1 MLIEKYR
8 LEVADYGRKMLHYG
22 LTMGTGGNIS
32 ARDPLTGLIAIKP
45 SGIDYD
51 KLTAEDI
58 TVIDLDGRVVE
69 GAYKASSEWPMHT
82 FMYRHNNK
90 IGAVMHTHAPFIS
103 AFCCANKDIPI
114 VTQDLAEFA
123 SGWVRV
129 APFQLPGCVELGSG
143 CVDYLGDSDLVL
155 LQNHGSLA
163 IGPSLYSAYAAT
175 VALERACATYYYS
188 LAMGQVTVVSPEA
201 NRAIRLSGVA

>member
-8 LEVADYGRKMLHYG
+8 IEVVEYGKKMLHYG
-22 LTMGTGGNIS
+22 LTMGTGGNLS

-51 KLTAEDI
+51 TLTPEDI
-58 TVIDLDGRVVE
+58 TVIDVNGKVIE

-82 FMYRHNNK
+82 YMYRWNEK

-103 AFCCANKDIPI
+103 AFCTVNKDIPI

-123 SGWVRV
+123 TGAVRV
-129 APFQLPGCVELGSG
+129 APFQLPGSLELGTG
-143 CVDYLGDSDLVL
+143 CAEYFGKSDLVL

-175 VALERACATYYYS
+175 VALERACATYYYC
-188 LAMGQVTVVSPEA
+188 LAMGQVTLVSPEA
-201 NRAIRLSGVA
+201 NRAIRTSGVS